1 MPSIPCR
8 RTLLR
13 AGLAS
18 VAALGLPSARACEF
32 DAPNFKRI
40 HPWTRASL
48 DGADA
53 ALVSMVFDQVTAADV
68 LVGVHTAL
76 ASSAQMGGAG
86 ASAAM
91 HFAIPKGRRSAL
103 SEAGTHLRLLGLR
116 QPLEVG
122 RAYPMTLIFERAG
135 PLQTLL
141 TMDYARF
148 L

>member
-53 ALVSMVFDQVTAADV
+53 AVVSMVFDQVTAADV
-68 LVGVHTAL
+68 LVGMHTAL
-76 ASSAQMGGAG
+76 ASGAQMGGAG
-86 ASAAM
+86 APAAV
-91 HFAIPKGRRSAL
+91 HFAIPQGQRTAL

-141 TMDYARF
+141 TVDYARF